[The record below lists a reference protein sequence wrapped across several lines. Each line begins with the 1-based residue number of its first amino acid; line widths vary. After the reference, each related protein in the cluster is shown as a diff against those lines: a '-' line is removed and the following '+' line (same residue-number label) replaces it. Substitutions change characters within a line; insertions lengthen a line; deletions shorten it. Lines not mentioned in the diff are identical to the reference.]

1 MLGTPSAVLAVLVVG
16 VVVNGLL
23 FYGVHSLRPTSTA
36 APPSSPPA
44 QTEHTTTAELTTTE
58 PRTSAERTPRP
69 FFRLITNVLVRLSD
83 NSGTA
88 PIWTPTSGQNGP
100 RGNHFATLNT
110 ASPNLREPSS
120 DLSDSLWKGFSA
132 NFACIGISEVQLSLL
147 RGLAS
152 AVHRLRTP
160 WGTYGFPI

>member
-23 FYGVHSLRPTSTA
+23 FYGGHSLRPTPTA
-36 APPSSPPA
+36 APSSSPPA

-58 PRTSAERTPRP
+58 ARTSAERTPRL

-100 RGNHFATLNT
+100 RGNHFATLNI
-110 ASPNLREPSS
+110 ASPNHE
-120 DLSDSLWKGFSA
+120 F
-132 NFACIGISEVQLSLL
+132 SEVATKEHAVLGVQTPYPRATAIRRPRGSLSPP
-147 RGLAS
+147 R
-152 AVHRLRTP
+152 P
-160 WGTYGFPI
+160 P